1 MEMTKSTERNEMKT
15 RTRRSLASFPP
26 LRAPGLQCALSLSLK
41 GYFDETKKV
50 RAPVSPLSGAR
61 CPPVGLPLASLD
73 CQVIRLPAAPC
84 FSLLQGLSTKLLAVG
99 EYSAAGG
106 GYCAGA
112 EKSGGPATD
121 SRRNKLKSNSSLYK
135 SVCPPTKLGKR
146 PQTTP
151 KSHQDSD
158 CSLSSCCSSCQTREH
173 MFSSQ
178 RSAAGSRLS
187 AAGA

>member
-15 RTRRSLASFPP
+15 RIRRSLASFPP
-26 LRAPGLQCALSLSLK
+26 LRAPGLQCALSLSSK

-73 CQVIRLPAAPC
+73 CQVFRLPAAPC

-106 GYCAGA
+106 GHCAGA
-112 EKSGGPATD
+112 EKSGGPA
-121 SRRNKLKSNSSLYK
+121 
-135 SVCPPTKLGKR
+135 
-146 PQTTP
+146 
-151 KSHQDSD
+151 
-158 CSLSSCCSSCQTREH
+158 QTRDAI
-173 MFSSQ
+173 SSNQ
-178 RSAAGSRLS
+178 TRACISLAVHQQNLGNGRKQL
-187 AAGA
+187 